1 MHSNIQSIIHMQATY
16 ILGIDISKDKFDVCL
31 RTAAD
36 QGPRHAATF
45 PNNAKGFKA
54 LNAWLL
60 QKAVTDLHACLEA
73 TSRYGDA
80 LALHLHHHGHT
91 VSVVN
96 PRRTRHYADS
106 RLIRTQNDTLDAAL
120 IADFCASQNP
130 RLWQPMSHDKRQ
142 LQDLVRSRAFFLNQK
157 QQCLNRLETADPI
170 SAQHLRQHVRQLDA
184 TMSKLQKQITGLLQ
198 THPSLARQV
207 KLAES
212 IPGVGLL
219 TAAIAVAELPP
230 IPQIQHAGQAVAWA
244 GLDPRQKTSG
254 TSVHTAPRLSKM
266 GSRLL
271 RQTLYMAALTAL
283 RYNPVIGALG
293 ERLRAKGKAGKL
305 VVAAAMRKL
314 VRLLYGVLKQGQP
327 FDPHWLKPDRAVG
340 LGGLASD
347 GDKPSS
353 PQLVSPSVATA

>member
-1 MHSNIQSIIHMQATY
+1 MQATP
-16 ILGIDISKDKFDVCL
+16 ILGIDISKIKFAVCL

-36 QGPRHAATF
+36 NGPRHAATF
-45 PNNAKGFKA
+45 DNNAKGFQA
-54 LNAWLL
+54 LHSWLL
-60 QKAVTDLHACLEA
+60 QKAALHLHACLEA

-80 LALHLHHHGHT
+80 LALHLHQHGHT

-106 RLIRTQNDTLDAAL
+106 RLIRTQNDTIDAAL

-130 RLWQPMSHDKRQ
+130 RAWQPMAQDQRQ
-142 LQDLVRSRAFFLNQK
+142 LQDLVRTRGFFLNQK

-170 SAQHLRQHVRQLDA
+170 SAKPLRSHIRQLDA
-184 TMSKLQKQITGLLQ
+184 TLGKLEKQITGFLGTQ
-198 THPSLARQV
+198 PDLARQV
-207 KLAES
+207 KLADS

-230 IPQIQHAGQAVAWA
+230 LQRLEHAGQAVAWA

-254 TSVHTAPRLSKM
+254 TSVQTAPRLSKM

-283 RYNPVIGALG
+283 RYNPIIRALG

-305 VVAAAMRKL
+305 IVAAAMRKL
-314 VRLLYGVLKQGQP
+314 VRLLYGVLKNGRP
-327 FDPHWLKPDRAVG
+327 LDPHWLQRDRAAG
-340 LGGLASD
+340 WGGRASD